1 MKRHCDHEYY
11 INDPFNAYY
20 IVSMGRKVKGKIEYN
35 SDQLCSCHH
44 AMIFVPAFHSDG
56 LKTPQ
61 IAFHFTGVSV
71 CLALKKA

>member
-1 MKRHCDHEYY
+1 
-11 INDPFNAYY
+11 
-20 IVSMGRKVKGKIEYN
+20 MGRKVKGKIEYN

-61 IAFHFTGVSV
+61 IAFHLTGVSV